1 MKTKGEDAKRILEL
15 LDGTLFP
22 LHKKWR
28 KLTHRLDRA
37 PELALILSLYAEKA
51 LLDGKV
57 HTYYRLSRIVG
68 TNYDTVKKNC
78 RFLELLNFVE
88 ISRVEKEES
97 ASGVASYRVR
107 ITKKGLEATKNILKA
122 KNC

>member
-1 MKTKGEDAKRILEL
+1 MPSWDFHLARMKSEGEDAKRILEL

-51 LLDGKV
+51 
-57 HTYYRLSRIVG
+57 TYFDILCDIV
-68 TNYDTVKKNC
+68 NHIEDDEVYNKLIYLKK
-78 RFLELLNFVE
+78 LQH
-88 ISRVEKEES
+88 SQD
-97 ASGVASYRVR
+97 
-107 ITKKGLEATKNILKA
+107 
-122 KNC
+122 